1 MIVIDT
7 SELFK
12 THEKATNSMKYHH
25 GFFFFFNHSKKKKK
39 SETLHPATV
48 TTCML
53 MEETP
58 FAGNDGVKSLTL
70 DLGTIRGAQVLRTLH
85 VFFFFLISHC
95 ILYTCL

>member
-1 MIVIDT
+1 M
-7 SELFK
+7 
-12 THEKATNSMKYHH
+12 A
-25 GFFFFFNHSKKKKK
+25 FFFNHSKKKKK
-39 SETLHPATV
+39 SEMLHPATV

-85 VFFFFLISHC
+85 VFFFFNFPLHLAHLS
-95 ILYTCL
+95 LNGARQ